1 MYIKNLKDKK
11 YIFISIIIFL
21 YILLKI
27 IIMISEMLLL
37 KM

>member
-37 KM
+37 KI